1 MSQPVYVTPTDTIS
15 TQEGLGIRP
24 KGLMNIKQCH
34 QDLIPLR
41 SAEQLCAR
49 CYLKMISFLLT

>member
-1 MSQPVYVTPTDTIS
+1 MTPTDTIS

-24 KGLMNIKQCH
+24 KGLMDIKQCY

-41 SAEQLCAR
+41 SAEQSSGMELPSEQLCVQDA
-49 CYLKMISFLLT
+49 ISR